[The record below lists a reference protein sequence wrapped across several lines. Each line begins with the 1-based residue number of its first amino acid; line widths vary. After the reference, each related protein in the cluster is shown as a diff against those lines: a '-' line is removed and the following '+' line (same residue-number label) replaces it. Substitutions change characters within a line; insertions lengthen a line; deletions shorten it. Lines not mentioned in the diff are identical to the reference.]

1 MKVKDLI
8 RQLKKMPQDAEVLVH
23 TEELSGFRELGNFQR
38 VELIKTMD
46 GKGFGFGE
54 IVVVLDE
61 NPKEETLKGGL
72 L

>member
-46 GKGFGFGE
+46 GKGFEFGE

>member
-1 MKVKDLI
+1 MTVKDLI

-46 GKGFGFGE
+46 FGKEFGE

-61 NPKEETLKGGL
+61 NPSLKGGL
-72 L
+72 LL

>member
-1 MKVKDLI
+1 MTVKDLI

-46 GKGFGFGE
+46 GKGLREEFGE
-54 IVVVLDE
+54 VVVVLDE
-61 NPKEETLKGGL
+61 NPSLKGGL
-72 L
+72 LL

>member
-1 MKVKDLI
+1 MTVKDLI

-23 TEELSGFRELGNFQR
+23 TEELSGFRELGNFRR

-46 GKGFGFGE
+46 WKGKEFGE

>member
-23 TEELSGFRELGNFQR
+23 TEELSGFRELGNFRR
-38 VELIKTMD
+38 VELIKTMEE
-46 GKGFGFGE
+46 FGE
-54 IVVVLDE
+54 IIVVLDE
-61 NPKEETLKGGL
+61 NPSLKGGL

>member
-1 MKVKDLI
+1 MTVKDLI

-23 TEELSGFRELGNFQR
+23 TEELSGFRELGNFRR

-46 GKGFGFGE
+46 WKGKEFGE

-61 NPKEETLKGGL
+61 NPSLKGGL
-72 L
+72 LL

>member
-23 TEELSGFRELGNFQR
+23 TEELSGFRELGNFRR

-46 GKGFGFGE
+46 WKGKEFGE

-61 NPKEETLKGGL
+61 NPSLKGGL
-72 L
+72 LL

>member
-1 MKVKDLI
+1 MEVKDLI

-46 GKGFGFGE
+46 WKGKEFGE

-61 NPKEETLKGGL
+61 KPKEETLKGGL

>member
-1 MKVKDLI
+1 MEVKDLI

-46 GKGFGFGE
+46 WKGKEFGE
-54 IVVVLDE
+54 IIVVLDE
-61 NPKEETLKGGL
+61 KPKEETLKGGL